1 MQTTFRCRQRQ
12 SAAGMKSHGFLLLVV
27 MIAASA
33 SPRLASAVTVGQT
46 DDFEDSTLQS
56 WEAGGGSNPNPPT
69 NISTGGPA
77 GVGDQFLRLTSSGSS
92 GAGGRLVVFNADQWT
107 GDYLADSIDSIR
119 MQVRNFGAT
128 NLVLRMILENANAG
142 DSLGTIS
149 PVNVPAGGGWTTVSF
164 SLASANLM
172 GGDYTSVMED
182 VTTFNLVH
190 SPSSITARSSA
201 PNIAAQLG
209 IDNITAVPEPGGIVM
224 ALAGWTLLTSMAVR
238 RRASSRR

>member
-12 SAAGMKSHGFLLLVV
+12 SPACKKSYAFLLLVV
-27 MIAASA
+27 IATSA
-33 SPRLASAVTVGQT
+33 SPRSASAVTVNQS

-77 GVGDQFLRLTSSGSS
+77 GAGDQFLRLTSSGSS
-92 GAGGRLVVFNADQWT
+92 GAGGRLVVFNGDQWT
-107 GDYLADSIDSIR
+107 GDYLAESIDSIR
-119 MQVRNFGAT
+119 MQVRNLGAT
-128 NLVLRMILENANAG
+128 NLVLRLILENANAG

-182 VTTFNLVH
+182 VTTLNLVH
-190 SPSSITARSSA
+190 SPSAITARSSA

-209 IDNITAVPEPGGIVM
+209 VDNITAVPEPSGIAM
-224 ALAGWTLLTSMAVR
+224 ALAGWTLLTTMVVR
-238 RRASSRR
+238 RRAKSRL